1 MQYMLEILEA
11 AARNGLDPNRL
22 IGEHKVSLEA
32 NEILAAGGWPNVVRI
47 VSQSVFRKLESE
59 RSTKKLIEK
68 INTKLQLGVKQAK
81 IDAALPYFEIRH
93 LLVHC
98 DGKADKH
105 FCTNFQ
111 GFATK
116 VGQKLVLDYSVIQNA
131 RAAVVGLVDE
141 FDQKVVSNK
150 LVATS
155 ELQP

>member
-32 NEILAAGGWPNVVRI
+32 NEILAAGGWPSVVHI
-47 VSQSVFRKLESE
+47 VSRSVFRKLESE

-68 INTKLQLGVKQAK
+68 INIKLQLGVEQAK
-81 IDAALPYFEIRH
+81 IDATLPYFEIRH
-93 LLVHC
+93 LIVHC

-105 FCTNFQ
+105 FCKTFPK
-111 GFATK
+111 FAAK
-116 VGQKLVLDYSVIQNA
+116 VGQKLVLDYGVVQNA
-131 RAAVVGLVDE
+131 RAAVIGLIDE
-141 FDQKVVSNK
+141 FDRKVVLHK